1 MSVINRN
8 QAAGDGAI
16 NACSLVK
23 RYPGAADPALD
34 HLELQVRA
42 GEFYGL
48 LGPNGAGKSTLIA
61 LLSGLLRAD
70 SGTIDIMGVDPAQ
83 QLPALKPLI
92 GLVPQEIAL
101 YDGLTAAENLSFF
114 AAMQGLNGPIRRDR
128 VARCLHF
135 VHLTKHA
142 DHRVATFSG
151 GMKRRLNLAAG
162 LLGEPRLLLLDEP
175 TVGIDVQSRALIY
188 EKLLELNAHGTTIF
202 YTTHYLEEARD
213 LCRRLGIID
222 HGRLIDEGPPE
233 SLLQRY
239 RAATL
244 DELMLRLAGSRPR
257 D

>member
-1 MSVINRN
+1 MSAVSRN
-8 QAAGDGAI
+8 QAVADVAI
-16 NACSLVK
+16 AARSLVK
-23 RYPGAADPALD
+23 RYPEAAAPALD
-34 HLELQVRA
+34 HLGLQVAA

-70 SGTIDIMGVDPAQ
+70 SGTITIMDLDPAQ
-83 QLPALKPLI
+83 QRDALKPLI
-92 GLVPQEIAL
+92 GLVPQETAL
-101 YDGLTAAENLSFF
+101 YDGLTAAGNLSFF
-114 AAMQGLNGPIRRDR
+114 AAMLGLNGAARRDR

-222 HGRLIDEGPPE
+222 HGRLVDEGPPE
-233 SLLQRY
+233 SLLQRH